1 MKKRVLLLACL
12 MAVMAL
18 ACGKQDDQGD
28 IIGGAEEPTSIVLD
42 ASDTEDTKEQEAE
55 VEEEEDTVEESDVET
70 SEEATADDVITDDQ
84 ALSAIR
90 KYCIEQNPDLEEMAE
105 SDDYTLY
112 WNVESSDAEQIVVAY
127 RSYTAA
133 IIRYYIDVQTG
144 DTYVTEFVSGITD
157 GEEKTGETFNVKD
170 YIEE

>member
-1 MKKRVLLLACL
+1 MKKRILLLTL
-12 MAVMAL
+12 TIAVMAV
-18 ACGKQDDQGD
+18 ACGKQENDED
-28 IIGGAEEPTSIVLD
+28 IIGGADAPTVIELESTSNEDEQQQSDEAVPESEEPN
-42 ASDTEDTKEQEAE
+42 A
-55 VEEEEDTVEESDVET
+55 EESDE
-70 SEEATADDVITDDQ
+70 VITDDQ

-90 KYCIEQNPDLEEMAE
+90 KYCIQQNPDLEEMAE

-133 IIRYYIDVQTG
+133 IVRYYVDVHTG
-144 DTYVTEFVSGITD
+144 DTYATEFVPDIMD
-157 GEEKTGETFNVKD
+157 EEEKTGENFNIRD

>member
-28 IIGGAEEPTSIVLD
+28 IIGGADESTTIVLD

-55 VEEEEDTVEESDVET
+55 IEDREEAVEESDVET

-112 WNVESSDAEQIVVAY
+112 WNVESYDAEQIVVAY

-133 IIRYYIDVQTG
+133 IVRYYIDVQTG

>member
-1 MKKRVLLLACL
+1 MKKRVLLLTL
-12 MAVMAL
+12 TIAVMAV
-18 ACGKQDDQGD
+18 ACGKQENDED
-28 IIGGAEEPTSIVLD
+28 IIGGADAPTVIELESTSNEDEQQQSDEAVPESEEPN
-42 ASDTEDTKEQEAE
+42 TEESNT
-55 VEEEEDTVEESDVET
+55 EESDE
-70 SEEATADDVITDDQ
+70 VITEDQ
-84 ALSAIR
+84 ALDAVQN
-90 KYCIEQNPDLEEMAE
+90 YCIQQNPDLEEMAE

-157 GEEKTGETFNVKD
+157 GEEKTGENFNIRD

>member
-1 MKKRVLLLACL
+1 
-12 MAVMAL
+12 
-18 ACGKQDDQGD
+18 
-28 IIGGAEEPTSIVLD
+28 
-42 ASDTEDTKEQEAE
+42 
-55 VEEEEDTVEESDVET
+55 
-70 SEEATADDVITDDQ
+70 
-84 ALSAIR
+84 
-90 KYCIEQNPDLEEMAE
+90 MAE

-157 GEEKTGETFNVKD
+157 GEEKTGETFNVRD

>member
-1 MKKRVLLLACL
+1 MKKRVLFLACL
-12 MAVMAL
+12 MAVMAV
-18 ACGKQDDQGD
+18 ACGKQDDQED
-28 IIGGAEEPTSIVLD
+28 IIGGADEPTTIVLD
-42 ASDTEDTKEQEAE
+42 ASDTEDTQQQEEE
-55 VEEEEDTVEESDVET
+55 VEETEDTVEESDAET

-90 KYCIEQNPDLEEMAE
+90 KYCIQQNPDLEEMAE

-133 IIRYYIDVQTG
+133 IVRYYIDVQTG

-157 GEEKTGETFNVKD
+157 GEEKTGENFNIRD